1 MRRVIVLAALT
12 TCGPTASGRD
22 DFGDGRLTRN
32 QTLALAWHFAQWRSA
47 GDPATELLR
56 RSATSGR
63 RELLPVGHCGA
74 SSFKLLHPAAAAAL
88 SESEPAGP
96 VLSSRCR
103 GRRAVPHDSC
113 HTCLGRV
120 PQVPTSS
127 CRSGLAAH
135 RQAGIAR
142 GRPAWQATGS
152 ARRRRLVGIGL
163 PTCRGVTGQLSVTP
177 SLRSN
182 QRTWPPRRVRIQGPG
197 RDSESD

>member
-1 MRRVIVLAALT
+1 VRRVIVLAALT

-22 DFGDGRLTRN
+22 DFGNGRLTRN

-56 RSATSGR
+56 RSARVRVGKSCCHWHCSAPSSCFIRPPPR
-63 RELLPVGHCGA
+63 RSPSLSRPARGQCCRHG
-74 SSFKLLHPAAAAAL
+74 AAAGGQCPTILAM
-88 SESEPAGP
+88 PAWGACQ
-96 VLSSRCR
+96 L
-103 GRRAVPHDSC
+103 
-113 HTCLGRV
+113 
-120 PQVPTSS
+120 
-127 CRSGLAAH
+127 GLAAH
-135 RQAGIAR
+135 WQPEAGIAR

-182 QRTWPPRRVRIQGPG
+182 QRTWPQRRVRIQGPG